1 MIRFSNSNLLQKNGG
16 KDFNELIKEVSM
28 LNKHTQYNFNNLK
41 SCIDRIEFCLNDYIK
56 FNIFSIK
63 EEFNK
68 IKLDFNSDNNKIKL
82 IALMIQ
88 ANYCVFNY
96 YPRYTQL
103 ISFFFFISKKSN
115 TGLIQEIKTGEGKSL
130 IISFLAVYNRLIY
143 NKKIDILTSSIV
155 LAERDCNLYKKFYD
169 IFYLKTDFCR
179 NELDNTK

>member
-1 MIRFSNSNLLQKNGG
+1 MIRFSNSNLLQKNEG

-103 ISFFFFISKKSN
+103 ISFFFFI
-115 TGLIQEIKTGEGKSL
+115 
-130 IISFLAVYNRLIY
+130 
-143 NKKIDILTSSIV
+143 
-155 LAERDCNLYKKFYD
+155 
-169 IFYLKTDFCR
+169 
-179 NELDNTK
+179 